1 MEKERA
7 SGTHTKVFYRP
18 IEAAIHWAGLS
29 RFEQRILKLLQ
40 AGKLSDQADIPRW
53 SLLRLNSERIRDA
66 LVNGDLRYGK
76 QGITRNDPSILDDP
90 DLTIR
95 HVDLKA
101 WMVRFYPDQRPG
113 FLFDA
118 FERHLHPAISV
129 DAVQALIADRE
140 ALKVQLADRLKAWDS
155 LKAEFE
161 ALSAAHASR
170 VAEDQK
176 TVHLGPRSE
185 GTYLNIVGGL
195 LTLLLGK
202 SPGGI
207 PYSSFETLEA
217 VISALNAHFGSHSGM
232 SERTL
237 WTKLAAAKRHLASQS
252 T

>member
-40 AGKLSDQADIPRW
+40 GEKLPHQADIPRW

-66 LVNGDLRYGK
+66 LVNGELRYGK

-129 DAVQALIADRE
+129 DSVQALIADRE

-161 ALSAAHASR
+161 ALSAAHAAR

-202 SPGGI
+202 SPSGI

>member
-40 AGKLSDQADIPRW
+40 AGQLPDQANIPRW
-53 SLLRLNSERIRDA
+53 SLLHLNSERIRDA
-66 LVNGDLRYGK
+66 LVNGELRYGK
-76 QGITRNDPSILDDP
+76 QGITRNDPSILDDA

-101 WMVRFYPDQRPG
+101 WMVRFYPDQRPA

-161 ALSAAHASR
+161 ALSAAHAAH

-202 SPGGI
+202 SPSGI

-237 WTKLAAAKRHLASQS
+237 WMKLAAAKRHLASQS